1 MEKLIDR
8 GFNAQK
14 LFSNGNIDYDDY
26 ILIRSRCKESLKDNT
41 DKLRQQALKIVA
53 EKYTEKGTDYIINHL
68 GEFYENSDTITKQ
81 RIIRLFFPE
90 KVKVIEGNIEKM
102 LSESVKTI
110 FGLTA
115 PASKIKEIHGQQTE
129 QRIVEFF
136 KELYFLGYEQNL
148 KNI

>member
-1 MEKLIDR
+1 MVEPFLELANSISKEIYGEEHHDYTQKKEEIKKEMEKLIDR

-90 KVKVIEGNIEKM
+90 KVKVIEGNIEKCYQKV
-102 LSESVKTI
+102 LRPY
-110 FGLTA
+110 LD
-115 PASKIKEIHGQQTE
+115 
-129 QRIVEFF
+129 
-136 KELYFLGYEQNL
+136 
-148 KNI
+148 